1 MDTHTTYTSLAT
13 LRNISTELEKDM
25 RVKHSE
31 MTSIRNDFYSIQRQY
46 NDLQKIIALLEKT
59 QEEQNVR

>member
-13 LRNISTELEKDM
+13 LRNISAELEKDM
-25 RVKHSE
+25 RVKHTE
-31 MTSIRNDFYSIQRQY
+31 MTAIRNDFYIIQRQY

>member
-31 MTSIRNDFYSIQRQY
+31 MTAIRNDFYSIQRQY
-46 NDLQKIIALLEKT
+46 NDLQKI
-59 QEEQNVR
+59 N

>member
-31 MTSIRNDFYSIQRQY
+31 MTTIRNDFYSIQRQY

>member
-13 LRNISTELEKDM
+13 LRYISAELEKDM

-31 MTSIRNDFYSIQRQY
+31 MTALRTDFYTIQGQY
-46 NDLQKIIALLEKT
+46 KDLQKIIALLEKT
-59 QEEQNVR
+59 QEEQNAR

>member
-13 LRNISTELEKDM
+13 LRNISAELEKDM

-31 MTSIRNDFYSIQRQY
+31 MTAIRNDFYIIQRQY

>member
-13 LRNISTELEKDM
+13 LRNISAELEKDM
-25 RVKHSE
+25 RVNHTE
-31 MTSIRNDFYSIQRQY
+31 MTAIRNDFYIIQRQY

>member
-25 RVKHSE
+25 RVKHSK
-31 MTSIRNDFYSIQRQY
+31 MTAIRNDFYIIQRQY

>member
-31 MTSIRNDFYSIQRQY
+31 MTAIRNDFYIIQRQY

>member
-13 LRNISTELEKDM
+13 LRNISAELEKDM

-31 MTSIRNDFYSIQRQY
+31 MTAIRNDFYSIQRQY
-46 NDLQKIIALLEKT
+46 LSLIHI
-59 QEEQNVR
+59 

>member
-13 LRNISTELEKDM
+13 LRNISAELEKDM

>member
-25 RVKHSE
+25 RVKHTE
-31 MTSIRNDFYSIQRQY
+31 MTAIRNDFYSIQRQY

>member
-31 MTSIRNDFYSIQRQY
+31 MTAIRNDFYSIQRQY
-46 NDLQKIIALLEKT
+46 KDLQKIIALLEKT

>member
-31 MTSIRNDFYSIQRQY
+31 MTAIRNDFYSIQRQY

>member
-13 LRNISTELEKDM
+13 LRNISAELEKGM
-25 RVKHSE
+25 RVKHTE
-31 MTSIRNDFYSIQRQY
+31 MTAIRNDFYIIQRQY